1 MIELEELKK
10 LQIEILDDVVEFC
23 EQNKINYWLNC
34 GTLLGAIRHKGYI
47 PWDDDIDIGMLRKDY
62 DIFKEK
68 YNKANRKY
76 KFASVETDENFNFSY
91 GKVMNMNTILYEPN
105 RKIGEK
111 LAVNIDIFVYD
122 NAPDDI
128 KTTNKMYR
136 KIKILEALNIVKKVP
151 YSTKKNHLFI
161 NILRFPCHYIL
172 KLFPK
177 SYFSKKI
184 VKISKKYID
193 KKTNYIGSFSSLDRI
208 HSRKSIFESFIKVKF
223 EGKEYNAPI
232 GYDELLTDFYG
243 DYMKLPPTEK
253 QVSHHVFEAF
263 WIEEN
268 KQEK

>member
-76 KFASVETDENFNFSY
+76 
-91 GKVMNMNTILYEPN
+91 

-151 YSTKKNHLFI
+151 YSTKKNHLFV

-177 SYFSKKI
+177 SCFSKEI